1 MKVYVLFVNDCV
13 CMCRDEAMMRDF
25 SDEREN
31 LERQIEILQTANRK
45 LHDSNDGL
53 RSSLENTLSKSNKRG
68 SSASP
73 ASTIS
78 RRSKSICYSSPYRD
92 RFYQAGVDGV
102 DADGDLLGLCGGEG
116 GRSSLGCRRPSLDTL
131 ALALCDPAMQ
141 VKRSSE
147 VDSLPESSLDSGMS
161 TLRGSNNEYDSEQ
174 EVKGHEEEQ
183 RVAGNTDSLAG
194 GHSDNDVRHINIQ

>member
-1 MKVYVLFVNDCV
+1 MDVENDRNASV
-13 CMCRDEAMMRDF
+13 CLYC
-25 SDEREN
+25 
-31 LERQIEILQTANRK
+31 
-45 LHDSNDGL
+45 
-53 RSSLENTLSKSNKRG
+53 
-68 SSASP
+68 P
-73 ASTIS
+73 
-78 RRSKSICYSSPYRD
+78 